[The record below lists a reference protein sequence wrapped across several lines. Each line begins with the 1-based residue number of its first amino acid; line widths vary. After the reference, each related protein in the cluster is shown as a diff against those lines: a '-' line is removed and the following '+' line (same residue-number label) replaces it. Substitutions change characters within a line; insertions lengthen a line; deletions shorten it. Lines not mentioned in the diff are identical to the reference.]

1 MARAGGAKAKLQW
14 RDMPPAQTIDEV
26 ILALTAILQTCEA
39 GRSRLGYFPA
49 LYRRVTE
56 RVKAAI
62 GAGQFE
68 DGARMERLDV
78 VFANRYLAA
87 WDEWRAK
94 LPMTACWRVA
104 FEASLRWRPVIL
116 QHLLSGMNAHIN
128 LDLAIAAATVC
139 PGAQIQSLERDFNQ
153 INQILAD
160 LVDPVEAELAGVS
173 PWIGL
178 VETFGG
184 HAEGKVVNFGIR
196 AARDLAWTNALR
208 LAALQGE
215 GRESE
220 VRLAIEEM
228 DCVVEALGQLI
239 VSPGPLLQ
247 TGLLLVRMREQSDAV
262 RVMAALAQ
270 PGGSG

>member
-1 MARAGGAKAKLQW
+1 
-14 RDMPPAQTIDEV
+14 MPPAQTIDEV
-26 ILALTAILQTCEA
+26 IQALTGIIQIYEDEK
-39 GRSRLGYFPA
+39 SRLGYFPA

-62 GAGQFE
+62 AAGRFE

-87 WDEWRAK
+87 WDAWRAGR
-94 LPMTACWRVA
+94 PVTACWRVA
-104 FEASLRWRPVIL
+104 FEAGSRWRPVIL

-128 LDLAIAAATVC
+128 LDLAIAAAAVC
-139 PGAQIQSLERDFNQ
+139 PGAQIQSLEGDFNQ
-153 INQILAD
+153 INQVLAE
-160 LVDPVEAELAGVS
+160 LVDPVEAELAAVS

-184 HAEGKVVNFGIR
+184 HAEGQVVNFGIR
-196 AARDLAWTNALR
+196 AARDLAWANALR
-208 LAALQGE
+208 LAALQADGQEGE
-215 GRESE
+215 RNA
-220 VRLAIEEM
+220 AIREM
-228 DCVVEALGQLI
+228 DAVVEALGRLI

-262 RVMAALAQ
+262 KVIQALAS
-270 PGGSG
+270 PGAGAPPG